1 MRQSSK
7 RFDFAERAALALDLQ
22 GSERYCQQ
30 MARREA
36 KNFYWG
42 FITLPYEQRVAI
54 YALYD
59 FARQVDDEA
68 DRSVGPDLPE
78 RLKAYRLRVHRC
90 MRSEFG
96 DPVTHVLARA
106 IQRYQI
112 PESELQALIDG
123 VEVDAYRS
131 RYATW
136 EELREYCR
144 LVASVV
150 GRMCV
155 RIFGFQDPLALERA
169 DELGVALQL
178 TNILRDVREDAE
190 LGRVYLP
197 EEDLRRFGIAQDDL
211 LRGEPG
217 NGWGALVAFEVS
229 RARELYASGLRVLDY
244 IPHRPA
250 VCVKTM
256 AGIYERI
263 LDKIEADPWLPLRG
277 RASLTRFEKLRVMVG
292 SWLQAG

>member
-1 MRQSSK
+1 
-7 RFDFAERAALALDLQ
+7 
-22 GSERYCQQ
+22 

-42 FITLPYEQRVAI
+42 FISLPYDQRVAI

-59 FARQVDDEA
+59 FARQLDDEA
-68 DRSVGPDLPE
+68 DATHAPHLPE
-78 RLKAYRLRVHRC
+78 RLKTYRHRVKQC
-90 MRSEFG
+90 MRSEFS
-96 DPVTHVLARA
+96 DPVMHVLARA
-106 IQRYQI
+106 VKRYQI

-123 VEVDAYRS
+123 VEIDSYRA
-131 RYATW
+131 RYANW
-136 EELREYCR
+136 EELRGYCS

-155 RIFGFQDPLALERA
+155 RIFGFSDSAALERA
-169 DELGVALQL
+169 DDLGVALQV

-190 LGRVYLP
+190 LGRIYLP
-197 EEDLRRFGIAQDDL
+197 ADDMRRFGISEEDL
-211 LRGEPG
+211 LRGVPG
-217 NGWGALVAFEVS
+217 GGWAALVAFEAR
-229 RARELYASGLRVLDY
+229 RARALYASGLRVLDY

-263 LDKIEADPWLPLRG
+263 LDKIECDPWLPLRG
-277 RASLTRFEKLRVMVG
+277 RASLSHFEKLRVMVG
-292 SWLQAG
+292 SWLQPG

>member
-1 MRQSSK
+1 MVATGLVS
-7 RFDFAERAALALDLQ
+7 AERFC
-22 GSERYCQQ
+22 SE

-42 FITLPYEQRVAI
+42 FISLPYEQRIAI

-59 FARQVDDEA
+59 FARQIDDEVDVA
-68 DRSVGPDLPE
+68 GGPRLPE
-78 RLKAYRLRVHRC
+78 RLSVYRQRVRDLVRGDYC
-90 MRSEFG
+90 

-106 IQRYQI
+106 VTRFGI

-123 VEVDAYRS
+123 VEVDAHRT
-131 RYATW
+131 RYESW
-136 EELREYCR
+136 DELRGYCR

-155 RIFGFQDPLALERA
+155 RIFGFSDPVALERA
-169 DELGVALQL
+169 DELGLALQL
-178 TNILRDVREDAE
+178 TNILRDVREDAG
-190 LGRVYLP
+190 LGRLYLP
-197 EEDLRRFGIAQDDL
+197 ADDLRRFGVAEHDV
-211 LRGEPG
+211 LRGANPS
-217 NGWGALVAFEVS
+217 GWSELIAWEAM
-229 RARELYASGLRVLDY
+229 RARSLYASGLRVLDY
-244 IPHRPA
+244 IPARAA

-263 LDKIEADPWLPLRG
+263 LDKIEGDPQLPLRG
-277 RASLTRFEKLRVMVG
+277 RASLSRLEKLRIVVE